1 MEEKSSSNNFQQP
14 YTQEQLLQM
23 KSQLGVIRVALEEQL
38 KKKEE
43 ELLIFQR
50 DLPQLVHKERLLR
63 FLSNKKSGKVS

>member
-23 KSQLGVIRVALEEQL
+23 KSQLGVIRVALEEKL

-63 FLSNKKSGKVS
+63 LLSNKKSGKVS